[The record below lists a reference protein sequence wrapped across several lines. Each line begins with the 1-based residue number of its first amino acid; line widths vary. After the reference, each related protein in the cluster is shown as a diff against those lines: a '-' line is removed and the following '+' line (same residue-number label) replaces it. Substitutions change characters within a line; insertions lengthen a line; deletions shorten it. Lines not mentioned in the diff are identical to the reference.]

1 MGSNVRFIGFTNDSL
16 RDKVN
21 VEGKDMIQL
30 ECFFNTDIFSLLLK
44 LGAEVRF
51 KTNSDLDYVVDA
63 VKPSSISICASD
75 SDGKQHFDTTI
86 YSNDTNLSL
95 IIDRDRVAIT
105 GASGFISALTEVL
118 SRYAVAQTWTI
129 CLEDVPVVFGKMSM
143 EEALLNSAGVFSP
156 KPKRIK
162 CKTSIKI
169 PDGKTPWDELP
180 PIPCYLNSEGYVV
193 TRFDSLPAHIKQ
205 CFYDEEK

>member
-30 ECFFNTDIFSLLLK
+30 DCFFNTDIFSLLLK
-44 LGAEVRF
+44 LGAEVKF
-51 KTNSDLDYVVDA
+51 KTTHDLDYVVDA
-63 VKPSSISICASD
+63 VKPSSLSVCASD
-75 SDGKQHFDTTI
+75 SDGKQYFDTTI

-118 SRYAVAQTWTI
+118 SRYTVAQTWTI
-129 CLEDVPVVFGKMSM
+129 CLEDVPVVFGKMPM
-143 EEALLNSAGVFSP
+143 EEAILHGAGVLGTATIP
-156 KPKRIK
+156 KHYKYDTPIK
-162 CKTSIKI
+162 V
-169 PDGKTPWDELP
+169 PDGTAPWSNLP
-180 PIPCYLNSEGYVV
+180 TAKFYVDGNGHRHMLN
-193 TRFDSLPAHIKQ
+193 DKK
-205 CFYDEEK
+205 EE

>member
-1 MGSNVRFIGFTNDSL
+1 MDDNVRFIGFTNDFL

-21 VEGKDMIQL
+21 VEGKSMVQL

-51 KTNSDLDYVVDA
+51 KTNHDLDYVIDA
-63 VKPSSISICASD
+63 VKPSSLSVCASD

-86 YSNDTNLSL
+86 YNNDTNLSL

-118 SRYAVAQTWTI
+118 SRYTVAQTWTI
-129 CLEDVPVVFGKMSM
+129 YLEDVPIVFGTLPM
-143 EEALLNSAGVFSP
+143 EEAILRGAGVFGTVT
-156 KPKRIK
+156 KPKHYRYD
-162 CKTSIKI
+162 TQIKI
-169 PDGKTPWDELP
+169 PDGAAPRSNLLMPKYYVDGNG
-180 PIPCYLNSEGYVV
+180 YLHMLDG
-193 TRFDSLPAHIKQ
+193 KK
-205 CFYDEEK
+205 EE